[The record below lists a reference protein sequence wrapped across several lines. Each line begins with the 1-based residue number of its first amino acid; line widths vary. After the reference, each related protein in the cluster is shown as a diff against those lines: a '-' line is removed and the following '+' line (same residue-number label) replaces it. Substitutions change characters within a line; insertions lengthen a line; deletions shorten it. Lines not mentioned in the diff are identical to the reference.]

1 MLLETKGLHLGGSD
15 DTRYKQA
22 LLERLS
28 AAFSDKRHVRGG
40 EFTLEG
46 GNRVELACDLLFDE
60 ATWRNAL
67 QSRHFSGGE
76 RY

>member
-28 AAFSDKRHVRGG
+28 AAFRDERHVRAG

-46 GNRVELACDLLFDE
+46 AGRVQLACDLLFDE

-67 QSRHFSGGE
+67 QSRVFSAAT
-76 RY
+76 